1 MSRLKGRIALVTGG
15 SRGIGAAVAL
25 RLARDG
31 AHVAI
36 TYAHSSEKA
45 RAVVDSIWAGGHR
58 AIAIAADNANSAKV
72 EDAVK
77 QTVKEFG
84 RIDILVNNAGI
95 FPVGSIETLSVEA
108 FDETFS
114 INVRSAF
121 VASKTASAHMGD
133 GGRIIS
139 IGSNFAERVPTPGLS
154 LYAASKAAL
163 VGLTKGMAR
172 DLGTRGITVN
182 VVQPGSTNTDMNPAN
197 GPHSPQQIGRM
208 AIPRFGEATDIAEL
222 VSWLAGSE
230 SQFVTGAAL
239 TIDGGANV

>member
-31 AHVAI
+31 ADVAI
-36 TYAHSSEKA
+36 TYASSSEKA
-45 RAVVDSIWAGGHR
+45 RAVVDSITAEGRR
-58 AIAIAADNANSAKV
+58 AIAISADSADTAKV
-72 EDAVK
+72 EDAI
-77 QTVKEFG
+77 QETVKAFG
-84 RIDILVNNAGI
+84 RIDILVNNVGI
-95 FPVGSIETLSVEA
+95 FSVGPIGTLSVET
-108 FDETFS
+108 FDQTFS

-133 GGRIIS
+133 GGRIIL

-182 VVQPGSTNTDMNPAN
+182 IVQPGSTNTDMNPAN

>member
-31 AHVAI
+31 ADVAI

-45 RAVVDSIWAGGHR
+45 RAVVDSIRAGGR
-58 AIAIAADNANSAKV
+58 RSIAIAADNANSAKV
-72 EDAVK
+72 EYAVK
-77 QTVKEFG
+77 QTVNEFG

-121 VASKTASAHMGD
+121 VASKTASAHMCD

-154 LYAASKAAL
+154 LYAASK
-163 VGLTKGMAR
+163 GGTCGTDER
-172 DLGTRGITVN
+172 DSTRSRHTRHHG
-182 VVQPGSTNTDMNPAN
+182 QRRSTWFHQH
-197 GPHSPQQIGRM
+197 GYE
-208 AIPRFGEATDIAEL
+208 PR
-222 VSWLAGSE
+222 
-230 SQFVTGAAL
+230 
-239 TIDGGANV
+239 